1 MIDGVSYFSIG
12 FYVFQEL
19 VQQRGGERDV
29 VDLVFM
35 EFDQSVGREFNQV
48 VFLGGVDV
56 LVYQNVYGV
65 LYYQ

>member
-19 VQQRGGERDV
+19 VQQCGGERDV
-29 VDLVFM
+29 VDLVSV
-35 EFDQSVGREFNQV
+35 EFDQSVGGEFDQV

-56 LVYQNVYGV
+56 LVYQNVYCV